1 MIKIKQ
7 HFKCYVKYEELNK
20 HKKRIKLDM
29 DTGMEV
35 LFAIFWTSQTLELS
49 MIKQRRENIVIQHE
63 GLERT

>member
-1 MIKIKQ
+1 
-7 HFKCYVKYEELNK
+7 VKYEELNT
-20 HKKRIKLDM
+20 HQEHIKVDM

>member
-1 MIKIKQ
+1 
-7 HFKCYVKYEELNK
+7 VKYEELNK
-20 HKKRIKLDM
+20 HKKHIKLDM

>member
-1 MIKIKQ
+1 ML
-7 HFKCYVKYEELNK
+7 KYEELSK
-20 HKKRIKLDM
+20 HQERIKVDM